1 MNETAISQETEEDS
15 LVPRLVAVELLHTVL
30 GQKQAL
36 DHALE
41 RSQDFKTLTV
51 RDRGFCR
58 MLVSTCLRRLG
69 QIEDIITKAS
79 DQPGRTSTQLA
90 HVLRL
95 GVTQILFMDV
105 PDHAAVD
112 TSVRLAEALDMGKQ
126 KGLVNGILRTVTRS
140 GQEWLSRQ
148 DASRLN
154 TPEWLLKIWIE
165 EYGLRIA
172 AEIARA
178 NLIEA
183 PLDITIRDESERNY
197 WGSTFQASEIGI
209 GSLRRPA
216 GGRVSELEGFH
227 DGKWWIQDASAA
239 MPARLFG
246 DLQGKHVI
254 DLCSA
259 PGGKTMQ
266 LAAQGAFVT
275 ALDRSAARLTRLREN
290 LERTGLSE
298 SVSVVVED
306 AARWKPREA
315 PHYILLDA
323 PCSAT
328 GTARRHPDVLH
339 LKSPQDVE
347 RLEQVQADI
356 LANAFDMLAPGGI
369 LIYCTCSLQK
379 SEGEAQIER
388 LLQTHTNASKIAIA
402 PQEVG
407 GISEIVT
414 EDGDLR
420 VLPFHCAPHGGM
432 DGFFVS
438 RLTKIN

>member
-1 MNETAISQETEEDS
+1 MNEAAPHPEDEGDS
-15 LVPRLVAVELLHTVL
+15 LVARVVAVELLHGVL

-36 DHALE
+36 DQVLE
-41 RSQDFKTLTV
+41 SSRDFKSLTV

-58 MLVSTCLRRLG
+58 MLVSTCLRRSG
-69 QIEDIITKAS
+69 QIEDILLKAS
-79 DQPGRTSTQLA
+79 DQPGRTSVKLT
-90 HVLRL
+90 HILRL
-95 GVTQILFMDV
+95 GITQILFMDV

-112 TSVRLAEALDMGKQ
+112 TSVRLAELLDMGGQ

-148 DASRLN
+148 DAPRLN

-165 EYGLRIA
+165 DYGLRVA

-216 GGRVSELEGFH
+216 GGRISELDGYN
-227 DGKWWIQDASAA
+227 DGKWWVQDASAA

-246 DLQGKHVI
+246 DINGKHVI
-254 DLCSA
+254 DLCAA

-266 LAAQGAFVT
+266 LAAQGATVT
-275 ALDRSAARLTRLREN
+275 ALDRSAARLTRLKEN
-290 LERTGLSE
+290 LARTGLE
-298 SVSVVVED
+298 QHVNIVIED

-315 PHYILLDA
+315 AQYVLLDA

-328 GTARRHPDVLH
+328 GTVRRNPDVMH
-339 LKSPQDVE
+339 LKSPQDVN
-347 RLEQVQADI
+347 RLRQVQEDI
-356 LANAFDMLAPGGI
+356 LINAFDMLAPGGI

-379 SEGEAQIER
+379 MEGEEQIEQ
-388 LLQTHTNASKIAIA
+388 LLRTHPNASKIAIA
-402 PQEVG
+402 PHEVG
-407 GISEIVT
+407 DIGEIVS
-414 EDGDLR
+414 ENGDLR
-420 VLPFHCAPHGGM
+420 ILPFHCAPRGGM
-432 DGFFVS
+432 DGFYVS
-438 RLTKIN
+438 RITKR